1 MKKIIAFV
9 LTLSACTSQLVQNS
23 DDLTTIQ
30 TLDRN
35 GFSETIS
42 AKERLGKYER
52 IDFLTPQPY
61 QKVVR
66 VYGKSS
72 QGKTNS
78 KLTTYHSNG
87 QPWQYLEVENG
98 RAHGKFIEWHPN
110 GQIKI
115 EAFVIEGTPD
125 LSELAQLSWFFE
137 GLSQVYDE
145 HSRLTAKIF
154 YDKGLL
160 EGTSL
165 YYHRNGKL
173 EKEIPYHKDKIHGLV
188 QIFDDQGI
196 CIEKINYTE
205 GLKCGL
211 AEAHWT
217 TSQPKYTEQWEN
229 GLLMHGVYF
238 SPDGNEISR
247 VENSSGYQAIFENN
261 SLASLIEYQKGAL
274 EGEVKNFNSKGQLIS
289 LFHIKDGMEDKKYF

>member
-1 MKKIIAFV
+1 MKKIVFLILI
-9 LTLSACTSQLVQNS
+9 LTGCASKTAQNS
-23 DDLTTIQ
+23 NDMVTIQ

-42 AKERLGKYER
+42 AKERLGKYEKT
-52 IDFLTPQPY
+52 DFLTPQPY

-78 KLTTYHSNG
+78 KVTTYHSNG

-98 RAHGKFIEWHPN
+98 RAHGKFLEWHSN
-110 GQIKI
+110 GQIKV

-137 GLSQVYDE
+137 VLSQVYDE

-160 EGTSL
+160 E
-165 YYHRNGKL
+165 
-173 EKEIPYHKDKIHGLV
+173 
-188 QIFDDQGI
+188 
-196 CIEKINYTE
+196 
-205 GLKCGL
+205 
-211 AEAHWT
+211 
-217 TSQPKYTEQWEN
+217 
-229 GLLMHGVYF
+229 
-238 SPDGNEISR
+238 
-247 VENSSGYQAIFENN
+247 
-261 SLASLIEYQKGAL
+261 
-274 EGEVKNFNSKGQLIS
+274 
-289 LFHIKDGMEDKKYF
+289 